1 MKRCFIAFT
10 TLLLLWACE
19 VQSPISREYRCWFLF
34 DQTYHPTSIL
44 FTAVQNPGYYA
55 YVTTRGDGKKSVR
68 HVIVKSNDPSVAVE
82 DNIIRTDLE
91 NNLRYDLGANNDIGL
106 IIGCTRY
113 DGPRAYDGSCPNCP
127 TLRAMDWS
135 GDDRQKVTCSR
146 CNRTY
151 DLDTGNIISG
161 EDGNILMRYNCAF
174 DGTTVRAWN

>member
-1 MKRCFIAFT
+1 MKKWFVALSV
-10 TLLLLWACE
+10 LLLFCACE
-19 VQSPISREYRCWFLF
+19 AQNPISREYRCWFLF

-44 FTAVQNPGYYA
+44 FTAVQNPGSYA

-68 HVIVKSNDPSVAVE
+68 HVTVKFNALSYPVE